1 MPFLTSQRG
10 RSFRTVCFG
19 RNKRN
24 SKKKSF
30 VHFET
35 CGCVWVFCHG
45 VDLLSAVDA
54 CVYASLCNGAPDFF
68 LFQTRE
74 LGWLTA
80 GGLSLCL
87 ESEFWSTLLS
97 AEMKNLLLDLVAE
110 SAAGKFL

>member
-1 MPFLTSQRG
+1 M
-10 RSFRTVCFG
+10 
-19 RNKRN
+19 
-24 SKKKSF
+24 
-30 VHFET
+30 
-35 CGCVWVFCHG
+35 
-45 VDLLSAVDA
+45 
-54 CVYASLCNGAPDFF
+54 
-68 LFQTRE
+68 RE

>member
-24 SKKKSF
+24 SKKEKSF

-45 VDLLSAVDA
+45 VDLFSAVDA

-68 LFQTRE
+68 SFFKR
-74 LGWLTA
+74 GSWV
-80 GGLSLCL
+80 G
-87 ESEFWSTLLS
+87 
-97 AEMKNLLLDLVAE
+97 
-110 SAAGKFL
+110 